1 MARYAVAADLAE
13 VLSALRI
20 TGLSAGDAVV
30 QEACLE
36 RACGVLDLYLSA
48 SPTPVYSA
56 LSAAGQQVVHD
67 LTLDVAAFYLAQRLG
82 SVSDRVQAV
91 YDDAIFRLKDI
102 GRGVGSLGSV
112 GDSVAPVSVSLA
124 SNTRRFIGPTAGSSG
139 TMGGW

>member
-1 MARYAVAADLAE
+1 MARYGVAADLAE
-13 VLSALRI
+13 VLTALRI

-36 RACGVLDLYLSA
+36 RACGVVDLYLSA

-56 LSAAGQQVVHD
+56 LSTAGQQIVHD
-67 LTLDVAAFYLAQRLG
+67 LTLDIGAYYLAQRLG

-112 GDSVAPVSVSLA
+112 GDTAAPTPITLA
-124 SNTRRFIGPTAGSSG
+124 SNTRRFTGPTSSSSG